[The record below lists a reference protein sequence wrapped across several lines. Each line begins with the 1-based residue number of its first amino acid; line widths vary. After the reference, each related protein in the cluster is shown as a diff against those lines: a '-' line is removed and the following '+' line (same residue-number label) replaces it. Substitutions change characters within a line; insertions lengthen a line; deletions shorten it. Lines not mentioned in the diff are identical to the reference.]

1 MSACQVQRGGIKD
14 RDQITPF
21 PLGERTRTGF
31 SKVETLV
38 FLFLFFFPLQMTVLN
53 HPWQQNLC
61 SVKEAFGLGGGSGPE
76 C

>member
-38 FLFLFFFPLQMTVLN
+38 FLFLFFFLYRRL
-53 HPWQQNLC
+53 
-61 SVKEAFGLGGGSGPE
+61 S
-76 C
+76 